1 MNPNFIC
8 NFICNSSA
16 KPLFWWKI
24 TCKYRK

>member
-16 KPLFWWKI
+16 KAVFRAHL

>member
-16 KPLFWWKI
+16 KTLFWRKMA
-24 TCKYRK
+24 CKYRK